1 MTTDYFVNHARA
13 RRFPWTLYHQ
23 PLERDLARFLRHVA
37 AEHPRGEVLIVGC
50 GLLHEIDAAPGG
62 LAFHVA
68 DIDERAV
75 AAVLARRDPRITGGT
90 VVDPEQPIDHSL
102 RQSLGQSPGQSL
114 GQSPALGATRRFAAI
129 YAKEVVEHVRAWPG
143 WLTGLRRALVPG
155 GRLWLSTPNYGEPWL
170 AALEST
176 VLELI
181 ARRSGFSRR
190 DLHPT
195 RFSRRSLAR
204 GLVSAGFEQVDVRV
218 APSRLALTAW
228 ARGAGAGTGRIGGSG
243 DLAHGRAR

>member
-1 MTTDYFVNHARA
+1 MTEATDYFANHARA
-13 RRFPWTLYHQ
+13 RQFPWTLYHQ
-23 PLERDLARFLRHVA
+23 PLERDLARFLRQVA
-37 AEHPRGEVLIVGC
+37 AEHPAGEVLIVGC
-50 GLLHEIDAAPGG
+50 GLLHELDAAPSG

-90 VVDPEQPIDHSL
+90 VVAAEAPID
-102 RQSLGQSPGQSL
+102 RDLGL
-114 GQSPALGATRRFAAI
+114 GLGLGLGRRFAAI
-129 YAKEVVEHVRAWPG
+129 YAKEVVEHVHAWPT
-143 WLTGLRRALVPG
+143 WLVGLRRALAPS

-176 VLELI
+176 VLEVI

-195 RFSRRSLAR
+195 RFSRGSLAR
-204 GLVSAGFEQVDVRV
+204 GLVAAGFEQVDVQV
-218 APSRLALTAW
+218 TPTRLALTSW
-228 ARGAGAGTGRIGGSG
+228 ARAPR
-243 DLAHGRAR
+243 